1 MKTELLNFD
10 TITEYD
16 DMLGVETL
24 HPLVSV
30 INLSKA
36 KPMRHMRH
44 TFGFYVV
51 FLKDEKNC
59 DLIYGRQRYDGPR
72 RKQGCTGSCHHRA
85 KWASLWPAWTTTPI
99 LPRIRA
105 SRWTS
110 TTRQAAP
117 S

>member
-36 KPMRHMRH
+36 KPMRICDILSVLC
-44 TFGFYVV
+44 GFS
-51 FLKDEKNC
+51 E
-59 DLIYGRQRYDGPR
+59 R
-72 RKQGCTGSCHHRA
+72 
-85 KWASLWPAWTTTPI
+85 
-99 LPRIRA
+99 
-105 SRWTS
+105 
-110 TTRQAAP
+110 
-117 S
+117 

>member
-44 TFGFYVV
+44 TSV
-51 FLKDEKNC
+51 FM
-59 DLIYGRQRYDGPR
+59 
-72 RKQGCTGSCHHRA
+72 
-85 KWASLWPAWTTTPI
+85 WFF
-99 LPRIRA
+99 
-105 SRWTS
+105 
-110 TTRQAAP
+110 
-117 S
+117 

>member
-36 KPMRHMRH
+36 KPMRICDILR
-44 TFGFYVV
+44 
-51 FLKDEKNC
+51 FLCSFSE
-59 DLIYGRQRYDGPR
+59 R
-72 RKQGCTGSCHHRA
+72 REE
-85 KWASLWPAWTTTPI
+85 L
-99 LPRIRA
+99 
-105 SRWTS
+105 
-110 TTRQAAP
+110 
-117 S
+117 